1 MRISKIIWGLLFVLV
16 GIVCLLSVFG
26 VIPWAD
32 NISWTDFLPLVLA
45 VLGLTW
51 LIDSNVRFMGVVF
64 LAIGVYW
71 TLQNLGVFDVSVGKI
86 MIPVL
91 LVALGVSIL
100 TPPRKKYRRGS
111 AGGAVR
117 NTNAS
122 RVCVRSTFS
131 ESRERVQSDTFQGGK
146 VTAVFGASTL
156 DLTGTAIDPAG
167 AYVSATAVF
176 GGVDILVPEGTNVE
190 TQGFIVFGGSD
201 HKHRGGLPSESVGNG
216 VLTVAISGAF
226 GGVEIKYL

>member
-111 AGGAVR
+111 AGGRSGIRMLPGYACAALFR
-117 NTNAS
+117 KAENGCS
-122 RVCVRSTFS
+122 RIRFKA
-131 ESRERVQSDTFQGGK
+131 ER
-146 VTAVFGASTL
+146 L
-156 DLTGTAIDPAG
+156 PR
-167 AYVSATAVF
+167 YSA
-176 GGVDILVPEGTNVE
+176 
-190 TQGFIVFGGSD
+190 
-201 HKHRGGLPSESVGNG
+201 LPRW
-216 VLTVAISGAF
+216 I
-226 GGVEIKYL
+226 